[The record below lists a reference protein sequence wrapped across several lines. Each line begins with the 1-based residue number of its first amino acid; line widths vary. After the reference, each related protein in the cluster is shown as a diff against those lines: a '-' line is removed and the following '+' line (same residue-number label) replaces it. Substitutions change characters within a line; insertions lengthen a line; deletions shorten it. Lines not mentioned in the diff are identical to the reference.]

1 MNMRY
6 KLLCKMSKLNCIS
19 CSPWNCFGS
28 GKAVNASKIQEHH
41 RTQLS
46 SGLDQAF
53 RSINLSSNNYTRQI
67 DEPNHDYATTT
78 KRKNEKSFQDSSFQ
92 TANLEAYG
100 GTKNISWH
108 CITNELWILHL
119 SRCNIQLRIITVIMY
134 LLCIYELMNISKML
148 YVISNTILYLF
159 FP

>member
-6 KLLCKMSKLNCIS
+6 KPLCKMRKLKCIS

-67 DEPNHDYATTT
+67 DEPNHDYVTTT
-78 KRKNEKSFQDSSFQ
+78 KRKNEKSSQDSTFQ

-100 GTKNISWH
+100 GTKNIS
-108 CITNELWILHL
+108 
-119 SRCNIQLRIITVIMY
+119 
-134 LLCIYELMNISKML
+134 
-148 YVISNTILYLF
+148 
-159 FP
+159 

>member
-6 KLLCKMSKLNCIS
+6 KPLCKMSKINCIS
-19 CSPWNCFGS
+19 CPPWNCFGS

-67 DEPNHDYATTT
+67 DEPNQEYTTT
-78 KRKNEKSFQDSSFQ
+78 NKRKNEKSLEDSSFQ

-100 GTKNISWH
+100 ETKNIS
-108 CITNELWILHL
+108 
-119 SRCNIQLRIITVIMY
+119 
-134 LLCIYELMNISKML
+134 
-148 YVISNTILYLF
+148 
-159 FP
+159 